1 MENKTVFWIGAIIL
15 LYYIFSS
22 KSEKPP
28 PTPVPYYSPNN
39 YVSPR
44 GSSKYSCTG
53 DCSGHQAGYDWAEQ
67 HGITDPDD
75 CAGNSDSFI
84 EGCQEYAEENSDGD
98 NDDE

>member
-15 LYYIFSS
+15 LYYFFSS
-22 KSEKPP
+22 KSEKSP
-28 PTPVPYYSPNN
+28 PTPLPYYSPNN

-44 GSSKYSCTG
+44 GSSSYSCTG

-67 HGITDPDD
+67 HGITDPDH

-84 EGCQEYAEENSDGD
+84 EGCQEYAEENSDDIG
-98 NDDE
+98 DDE

>member
-1 MENKTVFWIGAIIL
+1 MENKTLLWIGGIIL
-15 LYYIFSS
+15 LYYFFSS
-22 KSEKPP
+22 NAEKPATTVMP
-28 PTPVPYYSPNN
+28 SYSPNN

-44 GSSKYSCTG
+44 GSSSYSCTG